1 MNTDIKSINEKNILI
16 TTCFGHFLSHYNMLA
31 FPALIL
37 PLSNHLK
44 LSIPQ
49 ILEMSFF
56 MYLLFGITA
65 LLWGIAADKIG
76 SKPLFIIFFT
86 GAGISGII
94 ASVSGNSAV
103 QLTVAL
109 SFIGAFSG
117 IHHPVGLGLISKEIK
132 RVSVAH
138 GTHGMFGNLGL
149 ALAPLFTGFLNWVA
163 SPAAAYLFL
172 GILNLSGLIIL
183 LKFPFSQTHDEQ
195 KEKNNTIVKKLS
207 PFLILL
213 FAMTLGGVVY
223 RGATIITPVLL
234 ELNTNNLL
242 IRISSLSPFDIS
254 PNLFASVLT
263 SLIFIVGVFAQ
274 FAGGRLA
281 EKYSPEYCY
290 LIFHST
296 AIPFA
301 FLICYSSD
309 YVLFAFTALYFFF
322 LLGMQPSENTLVT
335 KLVPRKFLS
344 SSFGL
349 KFILTFGVGSGSVK
363 ATGIISD
370 LIGVENVF
378 SAIGCTSLI
387 LVATIIVLI
396 YPGIK
401 IQKGVVYE
409 SI

>member
-1 MNTDIKSINEKNILI
+1 MNTNIKTTNEKNILI

-31 FPALIL
+31 FPALVL
-37 PLSNHLK
+37 PLSTQLK

-65 LLWGIAADKIG
+65 LFWGIAADKIG
-76 SKPLFIIFFT
+76 SKPLFFIFFT
-86 GAGISGII
+86 GAGISGLA
-94 ASVSGNSAV
+94 ASVSGNSV
-103 QLTVAL
+103 IQLTIAL

-132 RVSVAH
+132 RVSIAH

-149 ALAPLFTGFLNWVA
+149 ALAPLITGFLNWSA
-163 SPAAAYLFL
+163 SPSAAYLFL
-172 GILNLSGLIIL
+172 GILNLSGLILL
-183 LKFPFSQTHDEQ
+183 LKFPFSQTQDVQ
-195 KEKNNTIVKKLS
+195 KEKNNANVKQIS

-223 RGATIITPVLL
+223 RGATIITPVLF

-242 IRISSLSPFDIS
+242 TNISSLSPFNIS
-254 PNLFASVLT
+254 PNLFASILT
-263 SLIFIVGVFAQ
+263 SLIFIIGVFAQ

-301 FLICYSSD
+301 FLISFSSD
-309 YVLFAFTALYFFF
+309 FLLFSFTALYFFF

-335 KLVPRKFLS
+335 KLVPRKFFS

-370 LIGVENVF
+370 LFGVGKVF

-387 LVATIIVLI
+387 LVATIIILI
-396 YPGIK
+396 YPRIK
-401 IQKGVVYE
+401 IRKGVIYE